1 MAKRTKTTKTPKAQE
16 RNLNLPGFDAEAS
29 LGPSQGGY
37 QGRAV
42 AAEWASTPG
51 AELMLQLGLGSVSGG
66 DVGEYLRCRANGGGE
81 LVCRF
86 FAGLPPFTIGGLFF

>member
-1 MAKRTKTTKTPKAQE
+1 MAKRTKTTKTKE
-16 RNLNLPGFDAEAS
+16 RKLNLPGFGAEAS
-29 LGPSQGGY
+29 LGPTRSRYRGSTVFGGPAS
-37 QGRAV
+37 RA
-42 AAEWASTPG
+42 G
-51 AELMLQLGLGSVSGG
+51 AGLVPQLGFQPQLGG